1 MVPAEPRNRPVP
13 IAPPRAMSC
22 TCLFFKALF
31 NSGVLLFF
39 ICSKLATAT
48 PARVALLHKT
58 RYAAGFSNCLS
69 HAPQAHKA
77 TNGINNHQLCQRQYS
92 WLPLQAQDILPATG
106 TVRPCQRKLAH
117 LWMLKAHVKPRLQ
130 DAKKR
135 QQPGFDINYLGC
147 SELPAAGVEAGAAA
161 GEEAG
166 ADAA

>member
-13 IAPPRAMSC
+13 MAPPRAMSC

-58 RYAAGFSNCLS
+58 RYAAGFSHCPNY
-69 HAPQAHKA
+69 APQAHKA
-77 TNGINNHQLCQRQYS
+77 TKGSNNHQLCQRQYN
-92 WLPLQAQDILPATG
+92 WLPSQAQDITRNRLCAALPA
-106 TVRPCQRKLAH
+106 QLAH
-117 LWMLKAHVKPRLQ
+117 VWMRKAHVKPRLQ

-147 SELPAAGVEAGAAA
+147 SEMPAAGVEAGADA

>member
-1 MVPAEPRNRPVP
+1 MVPAEPKNRPVP

-48 PARVALLHKT
+48 PARVAQLHKT
-58 RYAAGFSNCLS
+58 RYAAGFFNCLN

-77 TNGINNHQLCQRQYS
+77 TKGSNNHQLYQRQHR
-92 WLPLQAQDILPATG
+92 WFPLRHKTLSATG
-106 TVRPCQRKLAH
+106 CVRPCQRNWPM
-117 LWMLKAHVKPRLQ
+117 LWMRKAHVKPRLQ
-130 DAKKR
+130 DAYKR
-135 QQPGFDINYLGC
+135 QQPGFDTNYLGC

-161 GEEAG
+161 GEVVGAEA
-166 ADAA
+166 A